1 VTRQEQ
7 SPAGDQRPQ
16 ASFEVQEESGV
27 RTVRVHG
34 EIDASNVAELRR
46 ATTKLSNEALGVVL
60 DLDQAEYIDSATVRV
75 LYELRQRLAR
85 RGQILQVVSHR
96 GSMVHRVLELTGFLG
111 DGDASPASVAE
122 AAAAIHSRLAPDSAR
137 SA

>member
-1 VTRQEQ
+1 VH
-7 SPAGDQRPQ
+7 
-16 ASFEVQEESGV
+16 EESGV
-27 RTVRVHG
+27 RTIRARG

-60 DLDQAEYIDSATVRV
+60 DLDQADYIDSATVRI

-96 GSMVHRVLELTGFLG
+96 GSNVHRVLEVTGFVADDDSG
-111 DGDASPASVAE
+111 PASVAE
-122 AAAAIHSRLAPDSAR
+122 AAAAIRSRLAPDSAQP
-137 SA
+137 A

>member
-1 VTRQEQ
+1 VSRREQ
-7 SPAGDQRPQ
+7 SPAGEQRPL
-16 ASFEVQEESGV
+16 ARFEVREESGV

-34 EIDASNVAELRR
+34 EIDASNVAELRS

-60 DLDQAEYIDSATVRV
+60 DLDHAEYIDSATVRI
-75 LYELRQRLAR
+75 LFELRQRLAR
-85 RGQILQVVSHR
+85 RGQILQVVSQR
-96 GSMVHRVLELTGFLG
+96 GSTVHRVLELTGFLD
-111 DGDASPASVAE
+111 DGMPWPASVAE